1 MGTKTRIPNE
11 VRKQAKAFLTGLPKK
26 EPDGLSLK
34 ELVLDNAKE
43 IEGALRKGYSHKE
56 IAQLL
61 SQKFE
66 SIQISEGTLKSYL
79 RSKKDTPT
87 TKQKKK
93 STNPKSSTS
102 SSANPSA
109 PQEQLHPPVAAPP
122 PSDVDASLEPTDIA
136 FEADSQSPIGTF

>member
-1 MGTKTRIPNE
+1 MGTKNRISNE

-66 SIQISEGTLKSYL
+66 HVQISEGTLKSYL

-93 STNPKSSTS
+93 STNSKPSTPP
-102 SSANPSA
+102 SANPSA
-109 PQEQLHPPVAAPP
+109 PGEQPLPVGEAVPHPDIDT
-122 PSDVDASLEPTDIA
+122 SSEQTNIA
-136 FEADSQSPIGTF
+136 FEVDSPSAIGEF